1 MWALSASRKDLLDIL
16 GRQPLPSVQE
26 IVDPERS
33 HMPSSKEE
41 LLLLW
46 SSKPA
51 PFPAASNREQL
62 PDAILVWP
70 HQMREFL
77 AWITTVVSGYRPF
90 TAFVRV
96 IDREWAQDFL
106 KPREPSFGRLEDAT
120 AGVILAEALTL
131 SGPQRSVLALSL
143 LPCKSTYSYSYAR
156 AFALGYVDDGIDPV
170 AVPFATARK
179 LTRQLNRRVADEAVS
194 TTLKVLSGL
203 AADSN
208 LSERSSGVPAF
219 IWESCRELQSE
230 REVKRS
236 WRLLT
241 DGGLISPQLLNE
253 LRGSREQRVK
263 AFERILQNPSGLDP
277 LTASFLA
284 GLLTDQIGPGT
295 FEHIDLLLPYLNR
308 YPTALLWYGLC
319 AGLHPDSEVQQVG
332 NCLGRRLVRDLL
344 AVDPLLSRPKYDI
357 AIGELEV
364 HLDREERLEFRAASQ
379 NHVEVELLPGVPAY
393 MKWPMTS
400 EATSAPAKGP
410 TASGRQSEL
419 PLSSSVEADDTGM
432 LADRQAAID
441 DLLRAADRIRSTY
454 PDQDRKTDFN
464 NKVGSNKRRKKQ
476 Y

>member
-1 MWALSASRKDLLDIL
+1 MWALSASRKVLLDIL
-16 GRQPLPSVQE
+16 GRQPLPPLE
-26 IVDPERS
+26 DIVDLEHSPMHSS
-33 HMPSSKEE
+33 HEE

-46 SSKPA
+46 ASKPE
-51 PFPAASNREQL
+51 PSPSGLNREQL

-70 HQMREFL
+70 QQMREFI

-96 IDREWAQDFL
+96 IDRERAQDYL
-106 KPREPSFGRLEDAT
+106 NPKVPSFGKLEDAI

-131 SGPQRSVLALSL
+131 SGPQRSVSGLSL
-143 LPCKSTYSYSYAR
+143 RPCESTYSYSFAR
-156 AFALGYVDDGIDPV
+156 ALALGYVRNGLDPV
-170 AVPFATARK
+170 AAPFATARK
-179 LTRQLNRRVADEAVS
+179 LTRQLPRRVGDEAIS
-194 TTLKVLSGL
+194 LTLKVLSGL
-203 AADSN
+203 AADETH
-208 LSERSSGVPAF
+208 SERPSGVPAF
-219 IWESCRELQSE
+219 IWESCRELQVE

-241 DGGLISPQLLNE
+241 DAALISPQLLNE

-284 GLLTDQIGPGT
+284 GLLTDQVGPGS
-295 FEHIDLLLPYLNR
+295 FEHIELLLPYVDR

-344 AVDPLLSRPKYDI
+344 AVDAILSRPKYDI

-364 HLDREERLEFRAASQ
+364 HLDREEPLDFRAASQ
-379 NHVEVELLPGVPAY
+379 NHIEVELLPGVPAY
-393 MKWPMTS
+393 MKWPITS
-400 EATSAPAKGP
+400 EYTIVSPKVS

-419 PLSSSVEADDTGM
+419 PLSSFVEANNSEV
-432 LADRQAAID
+432 LAERQAAID
-441 DLLRAADRIRSTY
+441 ELLRAADRVKSTY
-454 PDQDRKTDFN
+454 ADQDYKANFI
-464 NKVGSNKRRKKQ
+464 NKVGSSKRRKK
-476 Y
+476 